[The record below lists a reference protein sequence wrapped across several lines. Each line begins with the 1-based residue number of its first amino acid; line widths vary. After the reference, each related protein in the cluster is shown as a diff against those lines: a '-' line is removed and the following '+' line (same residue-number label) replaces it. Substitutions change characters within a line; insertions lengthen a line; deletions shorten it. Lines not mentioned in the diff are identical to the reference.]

1 MLVDRWFRAAETG
14 YLSRMPP
21 SAERQRCP
29 VCGKG
34 VFTDVIYEEP
44 EPGGPEPRLAADSY
58 EVLVFS
64 CGHRVKGAWLDRADA
79 DLMTVE
85 RRESD
90 ETTEPVAREDV
101 EPETNRER

>member
-1 MLVDRWFRAAETG
+1 MLVDPGFRTSATG
-14 YLSRMPP
+14 YGPDMEA

-29 VCGKG
+29 VCGRG

-44 EPGGPEPRLAADSY
+44 EPGGSEPRLSADSH
-58 EVLVFS
+58 EVLLFS
-64 CGHRVKGAWLDRADA
+64 CGHRVRGARLDEAQP

-90 ETTEPVAREDV
+90 ETAEPVQPDDA
-101 EPETNRER
+101 EPKGGG

>member
-1 MLVDRWFRAAETG
+1 MLVDRWFPSGARG
-14 YLSRMPP
+14 YGPTVEA

-29 VCGKG
+29 VCGQG

-44 EPGGPEPRLAADSY
+44 EPGGSEPRLSADSH
-58 EVLVFS
+58 EVLLFS
-64 CGHRVKGAWLDRADA
+64 CGHRVRGSRLDEAEP

-90 ETTEPVAREDV
+90 ETAEPVTREDV
-101 EPETNRER
+101 DTTTKEV

>member
-1 MLVDRWFRAAETG
+1 MQA
-14 YLSRMPP
+14 

-29 VCGKG
+29 VCGRG

-44 EPGGPEPRLAADSY
+44 EPGGSEPRLSADSY
-58 EVLVFS
+58 EVLLFS
-64 CGHRVKGAWLDRADA
+64 CGHRVKGARLDKADPG
-79 DLMTVE
+79 LLTVE

-101 EPETNRER
+101 EPTE

>member
-1 MLVDRWFRAAETG
+1 
-14 YLSRMPP
+14 MPP

-34 VFTDVIYEEP
+34 TFTDVIYEEP
-44 EPGGPEPRLAADSY
+44 EPGGSELRQAADSY
-58 EVLVFS
+58 EVLVYS
-64 CGHRVKGAWLDRADA
+64 CGHRVKGARLYEADPER
-79 DLMTVE
+79 MTVE

-90 ETTEPVAREDV
+90 ETTEPVARTDL

>member
-1 MLVDRWFRAAETG
+1 MLVDRWFPAAVTG
-14 YLSRMPP
+14 YGLTMEP

-29 VCGKG
+29 VCGRG

-44 EPGGPEPRLAADSY
+44 EPGGPEPRLSADSY
-58 EVLVFS
+58 EVLQFS
-64 CGHRVKGAWLDRADA
+64 CGHRVKGARLDQADP

-90 ETTEPVAREDV
+90 ETAAPVAPDDV
-101 EPETNRER
+101 EHTGKEH

>member
-1 MLVDRWFRAAETG
+1 MQA
-14 YLSRMPP
+14 

-29 VCGKG
+29 VCGRG
-34 VFTDVIYEEP
+34 VFTDVIYEEAEP
-44 EPGGPEPRLAADSY
+44 EGSEPRLTADSH
-58 EVLVFS
+58 EVLLFS
-64 CGHRVKGAWLDRADA
+64 CGHRVKGTRLDQADP

-101 EPETNRER
+101 EPTTSEER